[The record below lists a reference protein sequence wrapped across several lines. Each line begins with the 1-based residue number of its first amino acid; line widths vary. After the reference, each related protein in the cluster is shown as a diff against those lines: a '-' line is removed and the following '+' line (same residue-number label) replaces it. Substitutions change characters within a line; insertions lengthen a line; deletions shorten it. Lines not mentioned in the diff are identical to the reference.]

1 MDFIGAK
8 DLFLAIDQGGHA
20 SRALVFDIEGNL
32 RAAAYHDLH
41 PQVRDDARVEYEPG
55 PLLAS
60 LHDVV
65 AAVLDK
71 LGDERRHVVRAGLA
85 TQRAN
90 VMCWDRLTGRA
101 IGPVISWQDRR
112 GRKQVASL
120 ARHSKFVHA
129 RTGLFL
135 SPHYGASKIHWCL
148 EHIPEVLK
156 ALQDDRLGYG
166 PMAAWLTWQLT
177 HREPVVADVVN
188 ASRTQLL
195 SLEQLNWD
203 DALLELFDVPGE
215 PLPRSVPNMREF
227 GRLSQAHDVP
237 LHLVTGDQAA
247 ALFAYGE
254 LQPDTAYINTG
265 TGAFVSRP
273 SGPARLYGRRLLT
286 SVIHHTD
293 ERTEYVL
300 EGTVNGAGAALEWFA
315 RRFDV
320 PDLVQRLPAWLAE
333 TVGSPTLFLN
343 GVSGL
348 GSPFW
353 IADFPTRFEGP
364 AELPLRA
371 VAVVESIVFLLG
383 ANLAEMRK
391 LASPP
396 EQIQITGG
404 LAHLDGLCQRL
415 ADLSGLP
422 VYRPKECEATAR
434 GLAFLLAGR
443 PRHWPEET
451 PGDWFQPKPCP
462 PLQATY
468 HRWLAAM
475 LGTMRKSSGEGRGT
489 RDE

>member
-20 SRALVFDIEGNL
+20 SRALVFDIEGNV
-32 RAAAYHDLH
+32 RASAYHE
-41 PQVRDDARVEYEPG
+41 VEAERRENGFVEYEPG
-55 PLLAS
+55 PLIAS
-60 LHDVV
+60 LHDVIES
-65 AAVLDK
+65 VLVK
-71 LGDERRHVVRAGLA
+71 LGEDRRHVVSAGLA

-90 VMCWDRLTGRA
+90 VMCWDRLTGHA
-101 IGPVISWQDRR
+101 LGPVISWQDRR
-112 GRKQVASL
+112 GREQVARL

-148 EHIPEVLK
+148 ENIPEVFK

-166 PMAAWLTWQLT
+166 PMAAWLAWQLT
-177 HREPVVADVVN
+177 RKEPVVADVVN

-195 SLEQLNWD
+195 SLERLDWD
-203 DALLELFDVPGE
+203 ETLLDLFDIPAE
-215 PLPRSVPNMREF
+215 PLPRCVPNLREF
-227 GRLSQAHDVP
+227 GRLTQAHDVP
-237 LHLVTGDQAA
+237 LHLVTGDQSA

-286 SVIHHTD
+286 SVIHHTG
-293 ERTEYVL
+293 EQTEYVL

-315 RRFDV
+315 HAFEI
-320 PDLVQRLPAWLAE
+320 PDLTSRLPAWLE
-333 TVGSPTLFLN
+333 QTVGSPTLFLN
-343 GVSGL
+343 GISGL

-353 IADFPTRFEGP
+353 IPDFPSRFEGP
-364 AELPLRA
+364 KELPLRA
-371 VAVVESIVFLLG
+371 VAVVESIVFLLA

-415 ADLSGLP
+415 ADLAGLP

-434 GLAFLLAGR
+434 GIAFLLADR
-443 PRHWPEET
+443 PRHWPEES
-451 PGDWFQPKPCP
+451 PGDWFQPKPSP
-462 PLQATY
+462 ELQATY

>member
-1 MDFIGAK
+1 MDFIGAN

-20 SRALVFDIEGNL
+20 SRALVFDIEGNT
-32 RAAAYHDLH
+32 RAAAYHE
-41 PQVRDDARVEYEPG
+41 VDARRGENGFVEYDPA

-60 LHDVV
+60 IEDVV
-65 AAVLDK
+65 RRVLEQ
-71 LGDERRHVVRAGLA
+71 LGDDRRHVVRAGLA

-90 VMCWDRLTGRA
+90 VMCWDRLTGEA
-101 IGPVISWQDRR
+101 ISPVISWQDRR
-112 GRKQVASL
+112 GREQVARL

-148 EHIPEVLK
+148 ENIPAVFK

-188 ASRTQLL
+188 ASRTQLM
-195 SLEQLNWD
+195 SLEKLDWD
-203 DALLELFDVPGE
+203 EALLDLFDVPAE
-215 PLPRSVPNMREF
+215 PLPRCVPNLREF
-227 GRLSQAHDVP
+227 GRLTQAHDVP
-237 LHLVTGDQAA
+237 LHLVTGDQSA

-286 SVIHHTD
+286 SVIHHT
-293 ERTEYVL
+293 EEQTEYVL

-315 RRFDV
+315 RAFDV
-320 PDLVQRLPAWLAE
+320 PDLIERLPGWLTE

-343 GVSGL
+343 GISGL

-353 IADFPTRFEGP
+353 IADFPSRFVGP
-364 AELPLRA
+364 DALHLRA
-371 VAVVESIVFLLG
+371 VAVVESIVFLLA

-422 VYRPKECEATAR
+422 VYRPTECEATAR
-434 GLAFLLAGR
+434 GIAFLLADR
-443 PRHWPEET
+443 PRHWPEES
-451 PGDWFQPKPCP
+451 PGDWFKPAKCP
-462 PLQATY
+462 ELQATY
-468 HRWLAAM
+468 HRWLALM
-475 LGTMRKSSGEGRGT
+475 LGTMRKPKADGEKS
-489 RDE
+489 